1 MILSSFHHS
10 AAMALECS
18 ECGKQIAN
26 KEALNKHMLMH
37 TWETL
42 NSCEHCGE
50 TFTQKVSLKKH
61 MIGHGDKK
69 PFKCELCGSAYSA
82 NKNLKR
88 HLKTCGSTGS
98 LSKTKCLH
106 PSCEKRF
113 FHVTKMIH
121 HLESHHSGM
130 KVEVNEI
137 HFQSLSDFTEWKEE
151 EEYRTHTF
159 FSRASGKTHL
169 KGAVYWYFT
178 CQHDGSARF
187 HCKKG
192 EAGRLTNRKWM
203 KGRVKTG
210 LTCPSRIMARQFSDG
225 RVSAKYISTH
235 SHDVISENR
244 KFQPLSGR
252 LLSMVKQQLAN
263 GIAPKEIQKK
273 LQKGIVLNNDG
284 VPKKDHL
291 VTLKQLNQLKRKI
304 WQKSQPRLSDLC
316 SLVSLV
322 SKLKESPSDPVIV
335 YKPRGQNIV
344 CGNSS
349 LADLPHSLD
358 LVTIGLQTEEQQ
370 RVIKDNVLRIVSIVP
385 INWFSEMDI
394 CMFSLVVPDDCGFG
408 YPIAHFITNY
418 VDEATLRCLFLSLLE
433 RYPLLKINAI
443 MTDENNFGL
452 NAIRSVFGDTRH
464 LLCQGHTRRN
474 WQEKLQKLIN
484 CDKTRYE
491 VSAILDMLLYER
503 EEETFKQMCYT
514 FIESYG
520 KTCSTFIEYFCEHYL
535 DRQLKWASCFRR
547 LPEGRFDS
555 MEYGEAFKCRLKGC
569 QRERNCANAMS
580 DFVLTLLAL
589 EQGDS
594 VNTLDRRRQQ
604 IDESNRHT
612 KGMQIPDSIVSQES
626 GVWKITDGNH
636 CQGFYYIT
644 KVADVCREDLC
655 FQKCLDLSCAGLCSH
670 LYVCDC
676 EDMAGLCRHVHK
688 IHSME
693 FRKRSA
699 LKSEQEIYYEHEQE
713 VCCRPEEVVYEEQ
726 EQGYFSEQVELVSDE
741 PEHSIYIAQ
750 ELSLKQ
756 EPELYYEQE
765 IFIEQEQ
772 EICTDQ
778 KQNVCEQVLV
788 FEEHGGEGFVEGN
801 LNHDCSEVETIS
813 CIADDKRCRQKV
825 NHNIEERESPSSE
838 HEHSLAKEGSTSDAI
853 ITNINRLKCYI
864 KDPKVKKLLLS
875 HISGTMNKLVMHCE
889 AVSPDFKKLSPSS
902 AVAEGGV
909 SSPSIT
915 LIDSQSST
923 PSVSVV
929 HPGDPSSSTAEYFQ
943 HR

>member
-1 MILSSFHHS
+1 
-10 AAMALECS
+10 MALECS
-18 ECGKQIAN
+18 ECGKQFTN

-42 NSCEHCGE
+42 YSCEQCGE
-50 TFTQKVSLKKH
+50 NFSQKVSLKKH
-61 MIGHGDKK
+61 MICHGDKK
-69 PFKCELCGSAYSA
+69 TFKCEICGSVYSA

-130 KVEVNEI
+130 KVEVSEF

-151 EEYRTHTF
+151 EEHRTHTF
-159 FSRASGKTHL
+159 FSRASGKTYL

-210 LTCPSRIMARQFSDG
+210 LTCPSRIMARQFNDG
-225 RVSAKYISTH
+225 RVSVKYISTH
-235 SHDVISENR
+235 SHDVIFENR

-263 GIAPKEIQKK
+263 GIAPKEIQKN
-273 LQKGIVLNNDG
+273 LQKGFALNNDG

-291 VTLKQLNQLKRKI
+291 VTLKQLNQLKRKL

-322 SKLKESPSDPVIV
+322 SKLKESPLDPVIV
-335 YKPRGQNIV
+335 YKPDGQNIV
-344 CGNSS
+344 CGNSN
-349 LADLPHSLD
+349 LADLPHSLE
-358 LVTIGLQTEEQQ
+358 LVTIGLQTEEQL

-394 CMFSLVVPDDCGFG
+394 CMLSLVVPDDCGSG
-408 YPIAHFITNY
+408 HPIAHFITNY

-433 RYPLLKINAI
+433 RCPLLKINAI

-452 NAIRSVFGDTRH
+452 NALRSVFGDSRH

-520 KTCSTFIEYFCEHYL
+520 KTCSAFIEFFCEHYL
-535 DRQLKWASCFRR
+535 DRQLKWASCFRK
-547 LPEGRFDS
+547 LPEGGFDS
-555 MEYGEAFKCRLKGC
+555 MEYGEAFKSRLKSC
-569 QRERNCANAMS
+569 QRERNCANAMCN
-580 DFVLTLLAL
+580 FVLTLLAL

-594 VNTLDRRRQQ
+594 VNTIDCRRQQ
-604 IDESNRHT
+604 IDKTNRHT

-626 GVWKITDGNH
+626 GVWKITDRNH
-636 CQGFYYIT
+636 CQGFYYVT
-644 KVADVCREDLC
+644 KIADVCREDLC

-676 EDMAGLCRHVHK
+676 EDMAGLCSHVHK

-693 FRKRSA
+693 FRKQSA
-699 LKSEQEIYYEHEQE
+699 LKSEQDIYYEHEQE
-713 VCCRPEEVVYEEQ
+713 VYCRQEEVVYGEQ
-726 EQGYFSEQVELVSDE
+726 EQKNYSKE

-750 ELSLKQ
+750 EMSLKQ

-772 EICTDQ
+772 EICSHQ
-778 KQNVCEQVLV
+778 KQNLCEQVLV
-788 FEEHGGEGFVEGN
+788 YEENFVEEN
-801 LNHDCSEVETIS
+801 VNHHYSEVETMS
-813 CIADDKRCRQKV
+813 SIADDDKISRQEINYK
-825 NHNIEERESPSSE
+825 IEKCETPSSE

-853 ITNINRLKCYI
+853 FTNINRLKCYM
-864 KDPKVKKLLLS
+864 KDPKVKKILLS
-875 HISGTMNKLVMHCE
+875 NISGTMNKLVMHCE
-889 AVSPDFKKLSPSS
+889 AVSPESKKLSPSS
-902 AVAEGGV
+902 AVAEGEV

-915 LIDSQSST
+915 LVDCQSFT

-929 HPGDPSSSTAEYFQ
+929 HPGDLSSGTV
-943 HR
+943 